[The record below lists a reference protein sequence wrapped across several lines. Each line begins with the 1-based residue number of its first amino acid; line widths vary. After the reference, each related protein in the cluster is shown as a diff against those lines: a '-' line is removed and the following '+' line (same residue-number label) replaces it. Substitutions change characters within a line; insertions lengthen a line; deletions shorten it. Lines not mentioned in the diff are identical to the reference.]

1 MAKTSSAYNKLRNN
15 LPRHESG
22 LATLQSPIID
32 NKYNTRGEAINLQA
46 GKKLNF
52 GVRSKFKYFGTE
64 ILSYKVVDVNLGNIL
79 FYKGLVRFFTKLKR
93 KSKLFNS
100 DASLNVQLTLK
111 RKTDFFD

>member
-1 MAKTSSAYNKLRNN
+1 MAKTSSAYKLRNN

-52 GVRSKFKYFGTE
+52 GVRSKLKYFGTE

-79 FYKGLVRFFTKLKR
+79 FYKGLV
-93 KSKLFNS
+93 
-100 DASLNVQLTLK
+100 
-111 RKTDFFD
+111 